1 MERESKRGHFMR
13 VMLRAGLFSTLICLV
28 SLAQAVTI
36 QGVRM
41 WPAPDNTRLV
51 FDLNAPVEHSL
62 FTLKSPDRLVID
74 LKYTEFSGQLP
85 SLDNASF
92 IKDIRYARRGQH
104 DLRVVL
110 DLKRQVKP
118 KSFVLKPHREYGHRL
133 VVDLEDA
140 SQSAPKP
147 TQRNK
152 PDNDRPRDVIIAID
166 AGHGG
171 DDPGAIGRRG
181 TREKD
186 VVLRIARYLRDMV
199 NAQPGMQAK
208 MVRDG
213 DYFVSLRQRVQ
224 KARDMQADLFISIH
238 ADAFRDHRARG
249 SSVYVLSEN
258 GASSEVAS
266 FLAESEN
273 SSDLI
278 GGVSLDDKDDLL
290 KMVLVDMLKNS
301 TMEGS
306 NDAARHMIKG
316 LRGVTRMHKSHVE
329 QAGFR
334 VLKAPD
340 IPSVLVETAFI
351 SNPGEE
357 QKLRSRAHQKKLAR
371 AIFKGTLT
379 YFRNNPPPGTL
390 MAAKDREHRIAS
402 GDTLS
407 QLALRYQVS
416 VSDIRKVNG
425 IKGDRLHIGGLL
437 RIPVWTDNDS

>member
-1 MERESKRGHFMR
+1 MR
-13 VMLRAGLFSTLICLV
+13 LALRSGLLTVLFCLV
-28 SLAQAVTI
+28 SVSQAVTVE
-36 QGVRM
+36 GVRM

-62 FTLKSPDRLVID
+62 FTLSSPDRIVID
-74 LKYTEFSGQLP
+74 LKYAEFNGSLP
-85 SLDNASF
+85 ALVSESF
-92 IKDIRYARRGQH
+92 IKDIRYARRGRD

-110 DLKRQVKP
+110 DLKRKVKT

-133 VVDLEDA
+133 VVDLIDA
-140 SQSAPKP
+140 DPSAAKP
-147 TQRNK
+147 IRR
-152 PDNDRPRDVIIAID
+152 DRDISDKPRDVIIAID

-181 TREKD
+181 TREKT
-186 VVLRIARYLRDMV
+186 VVLAIARYLRDMV

-208 MVRDG
+208 MIRDG
-213 DYFVSLRQRVQ
+213 DYFVSLRQRVE
-224 KARDMQADLFISIH
+224 KARDLQADLFVSIH
-238 ADAFRDHRARG
+238 ADAFRDRRAHG

-273 SSDLI
+273 NSDLI

-290 KMVLVDMLKNS
+290 KLVLVDMLKNS

-306 NDAARHMIKG
+306 NSAARHMISG
-316 LRGVTRMHKSHVE
+316 LRGVTHMHKSHVE

-340 IPSVLVETAFI
+340 IPSILIETAFI
-351 SNPGEE
+351 SNPAEE
-357 QKLRSRAHQKKLAR
+357 KKLRSRAHQKKLAR
-371 AIFKGTLT
+371 AIFKGTLA
-379 YFRNNPPPGTL
+379 YFQNNPPPGTL
-390 MAAKDREHRIAS
+390 MAMKDRKHRISS

-407 QLALRYQVS
+407 QLAMRYQVS
-416 VSDIRKVNG
+416 VSDIRRVNG
-425 IKGDRLHIGGLL
+425 IKGDRLHVGDVL
-437 RIPVWTDNDS
+437 RIPVFSTNDS